1 MADKAD
7 WVVEGFQF
15 GTEQDAKLAKSE
27 KSKVQRLENRID
39 YNNLEIILAVYNKA
53 VDNRVFKTPVGY
65 EYLKKLQSILKEASD
80 LGETVADIPVQ
91 GVYSLRESTSPAV
104 ERVKASRKK
113 PKPTRKMIGLRTS
126 VFINVVLLLLVA
138 LMFLIS
144 MTGSNPTVLNY
155 KHAIQNEYSQWEEE
169 LSQRESAVR
178 EKERELL
185 LEEGD

>member
-1 MADKAD
+1 MADKTE

-15 GTEQDAKLAKSE
+15 GTEQDAKLAKNE
-27 KSKVQRLENRID
+27 KSKVQRLEGRID
-39 YNNLEIILAVYNKA
+39 YNNPEMILAVYNKA
-53 VDNRVFKTPVGY
+53 VDNRVFKTPIGY
-65 EYLKKLQSILKEASD
+65 EFLKKLQCILKEISLSD
-80 LGETVADIPVQ
+80 EEVADIPVQ

-104 ERVKASRKK
+104 ERVKASKKK
-113 PKPTRKMIGLRTS
+113 PKPTRKTIGLRTS

-138 LMFLIS
+138 LMFWIS

-155 KHAIQNEYSQWEEE
+155 KRAVQNEYAQWEKE
-169 LSQRESAVR
+169 LSERENAVR